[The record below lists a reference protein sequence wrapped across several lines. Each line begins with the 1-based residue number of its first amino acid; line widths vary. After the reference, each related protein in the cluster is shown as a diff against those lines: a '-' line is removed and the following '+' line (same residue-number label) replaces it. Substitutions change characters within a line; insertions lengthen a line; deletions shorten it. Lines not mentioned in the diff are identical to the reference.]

1 MTNLLLYISV
11 ENALEIESRISM
23 FHNWMEARARVA
35 AFFFQFWDSLIS
47 QVMSVVICFSSH
59 YIIVYLSTWT
69 PSYLPACSLC
79 FRFFFLACF
88 VLEWKTAEGGEII
101 KRELLTFKLRYL
113 IELISFLLIADVT
126 MFYVCYCRRVSNDK
140 CDMKYNS
147 IHEE

>member
-1 MTNLLLYISV
+1 MLWKLNRESWCFIIGWKR
-11 ENALEIESRISM
+11 ALESLHSRCIFLSILR
-23 FHNWMEARARVA
+23 WR
-35 AFFFQFWDSLIS
+35 SLIS

>member
-1 MTNLLLYISV
+1 MLWKLNRESRCFIIGWKR
-11 ENALEIESRISM
+11 ALESLHSRCIFLSIQR
-23 FHNWMEARARVA
+23 WR
-35 AFFFQFWDSLIS
+35 SLIS

-140 CDMKYNS
+140 CDM
-147 IHEE
+147 